1 MISGIF
7 ENCVGSK
14 QEQAALQYWAELGY
28 REIQRGQ
35 LPAETAHALYGHA
48 SNLTSIRLQN
58 GGSADHGLVRVMV
71 WEHPRNAGLQK
82 SHPFVIGSRWF
93 ASLVQDIYAVADAF
107 NDDNDNGGDWIIT
120 EPIRGIEFIG
130 QPATNFYQ
138 RFTGVREFF
147 VIGSETRQAFFQR
160 YNYTRPGYGVIA
172 PTSPLGVSEGTHS
185 SIVTA
190 DHDTVAFYI
199 DVFGLVPA
207 NNTRKRSGYQNP
219 ATRKILMLEEGE
231 EFLLSSFM
239 SPKTEVGV
247 LQVYTSLYSTPNQ
260 LEFAQPGVLGIS
272 LFTYQVEDIQEFHD
286 RVSRSNARSVTPI
299 LSNEFNERSFGL
311 VAPDAM
317 TWVIIGQESGDQA
330 AVQL

>member
-7 ENCVGSK
+7 ENCIGS
-14 QEQAALQYWAELGY
+14 EQTQSALQYWAELGY
-28 REIQRGQ
+28 REVQRGH
-35 LPAETAHALYGHA
+35 LPAETAHTLYGHA

-58 GGSADHGLVRVMV
+58 GNSADHGLVRVMV
-71 WEHPRNAGLQK
+71 WEQPRNAGLQK

-107 NDDNDNGGDWIIT
+107 NDDNANGGDWIVT

-130 QPATNFYQ
+130 QPGTNFYQ

-160 YNYTRPGYGVIA
+160 YNYTRPGYGVID

-190 DHDTVAFYI
+190 DHDTVAFYT

-207 NNTRKRSGYQNP
+207 NNTRKRSGYQNS
-219 ATRKILMLEEGE
+219 ATRQILMLEEGN
-231 EFLLSSFM
+231 EFLLSSFS
-239 SPKTEVGV
+239 SPKTDVGV
-247 LQVYTSLYSTPNQ
+247 LQIYTPLYSTPNK
-260 LEFAQPGVLGIS
+260 LEFAQPGALGVS
-272 LFTYQVEDIQEFHD
+272 LFTYQVEDVQAFRD

-299 LSNEFNERSFGL
+299 LSNEFNEPSFGL
-311 VAPDAM
+311 VAPDEM
-317 TWVIIGQESGDQA
+317 TWIIVGHEA
-330 AVQL
+330 

>member
-7 ENCVGSK
+7 ENCIGSE
-14 QEQAALQYWAELGY
+14 QEQPALQYWAELGY
-28 REIQRGQ
+28 REIQRGH
-35 LPAETAHALYGHA
+35 LSAATAQILYGHA

-58 GGSADHGLVRVMV
+58 GNSVDHGLVRVML
-71 WEHPRNAGLQK
+71 WEQPRNAGLQK

-93 ASLVQDIYAVADAF
+93 ASLVQDIYAIADAF
-107 NDDNDNGGDWIIT
+107 NDDQANGGDWIVT

-130 QPATNFYQ
+130 QPGSNFYQ

-160 YNYTRPGYGVIA
+160 YNYTRPGYGVID

-190 DHDTVAFYI
+190 DHDTVAFYT

-219 ATRKILMLEEGE
+219 ATRQILMLEAGN
-231 EFLLSSFM
+231 EFLLSSFS
-239 SPKTEVGV
+239 SPKTDVGV
-247 LQVYTSLYSTPNQ
+247 LQVYTPLYSTPNK
-260 LEFAQPGVLGIS
+260 LEFAQPGSLGVS
-272 LFTYQVEDIQEFHD
+272 LFTYQVEDIQQFYD
-286 RVSRSNARSVTPI
+286 RIRCSNARSITPI
-299 LSNEFNERSFGL
+299 LSNEFNESSFSL
-311 VAPDAM
+311 VSPDEM
-317 TWVIIGQESGDQA
+317 VWVIIGQQ
-330 AVQL
+330 V

>member
-7 ENCVGSK
+7 ENCIGS
-14 QEQAALQYWAELGY
+14 EQAQPTLQYWAELGY

-35 LPAETAHALYGHA
+35 LSAEAAQALYGHA

-58 GGSADHGLVRVMV
+58 GNSADHGLVRVMV
-71 WEHPRNAGLQK
+71 WEQPRNAGLQK
-82 SHPFVIGSRWF
+82 SHPFAIGSRWF

-107 NDDNDNGGDWIIT
+107 NDDNTNGGDWIVT

-130 QPATNFYQ
+130 QPGTNFYQ

-160 YNYTRPGYGVIA
+160 YNYTRPGYGVIDPA
-172 PTSPLGVSEGTHS
+172 SPLGVSEGTHS

-190 DHDTVAFYI
+190 DHDTAAFYT

-219 ATRKILMLEEGE
+219 ATRQILMLEEGE

-239 SPKTEVGV
+239 SPKTDVGV
-247 LQVYTSLYSTPNQ
+247 LQVYTPLYSTPDKR
-260 LEFAQPGVLGIS
+260 EFAQPGVLGAC
-272 LFTYQVEDIQEFHD
+272 LFTYQVEDVQAFHD

-299 LSNEFNERSFGL
+299 LLNEFNERSFGL
-311 VAPDAM
+311 VAPDEM
-317 TWVIIGQESGDQA
+317 TWVIIGQEIG
-330 AVQL
+330 

>member
-7 ENCVGSK
+7 ENCVGSQ
-14 QEQAALQYWAELGY
+14 QEQFTLRYWAELGY
-28 REIQRGQ
+28 RELKRGK
-35 LPAETAHALYGHA
+35 LSAAAAHALYGHA

-58 GGSADHGLVRVMV
+58 GNSSDHGLVRIMV
-71 WEHPRNAGLQK
+71 WQQPRNPGLQK

-107 NDDNDNGGDWIIT
+107 NDDNANDGDWIVT

-130 QPATNFYQ
+130 QPGTNFYQ

-160 YNYTRPGYGVIA
+160 YNYTRPGYGVIDPA
-172 PTSPLGVSEGTHS
+172 SPLGVSEGTHS

-190 DHDTVAFYI
+190 DHDTAAFYT

-219 ATRKILMLEEGE
+219 ATRQILMLEDGN
-231 EFLLSSFM
+231 EFLLSSFS
-239 SPKTEVGV
+239 SPKTDVGV
-247 LQVYTSLYSTPNQ
+247 LQVYTPLYPTPNK

-272 LFTYQVEDIQEFHD
+272 LFTYQVENIHEFHD
-286 RVSRSNARSVTPI
+286 RVRRSNARSVTPM
-299 LSNEFNERSFGL
+299 LSNEFNEPSFGL
-311 VAPDAM
+311 VAPDDI
-317 TWVIIGQESGDQA
+317 TWVIIG
-330 AVQL
+330 

>member
-7 ENCVGSK
+7 ENCIGSG
-14 QEQAALQYWAELGY
+14 QAEPALQYWAELGY

-35 LPAETAHALYGHA
+35 LSAETAHALYGHA

-58 GGSADHGLVRVMV
+58 GNSADHGLVRIMV
-71 WEHPRNAGLQK
+71 WEQPRNAGLQK

-107 NDDNDNGGDWIIT
+107 NDDNAHGGDWIVT

-130 QPATNFYQ
+130 QPGTNFYQ

-147 VIGSETRQAFFQR
+147 VVGSETRQAFFQR
-160 YNYTRPGYGVIA
+160 YNYTRPGYGVID

-190 DHDTVAFYI
+190 DHDTVAFYT

-219 ATRKILMLEEGE
+219 ATRQILMLEEGN
-231 EFLLSSFM
+231 EFLLSSFS
-239 SPKTEVGV
+239 SPKTDVGV
-247 LQVYTSLYSTPNQ
+247 LQVYTPLYSTPNK
-260 LEFAQPGVLGIS
+260 LEFAQPGALGAS
-272 LFTYQVEDIQEFHD
+272 LFTYQVEDIQTFRD

-311 VAPDAM
+311 VAPDEM
-317 TWVIIGQESGDQA
+317 TWVIIEHEA
-330 AVQL
+330 